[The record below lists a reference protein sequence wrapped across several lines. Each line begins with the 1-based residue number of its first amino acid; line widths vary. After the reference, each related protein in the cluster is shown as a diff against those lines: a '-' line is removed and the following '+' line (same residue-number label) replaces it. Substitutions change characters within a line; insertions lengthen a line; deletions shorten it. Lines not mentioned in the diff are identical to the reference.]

1 MTYHELVTFQLTEM
15 EGFYPLVAA
24 TFDFIVYLS
33 IPKTVVTIEVFIYL
47 SLTGVKNCYILTKKH
62 FDHILSDIRQ
72 SYVNNI
78 FASEAQLVRVG
89 VTVLIIIDIR
99 LNTMHVQNITN
110 RRHVLL

>member
-24 TFDFIVYLS
+24 TFDFMVYLS
-33 IPKTVVTIEVFIYL
+33 IPKTVVTIEVFIDL
-47 SLTGVKNCYILTKKH
+47 SLTGVINCYILAKKH

>member
-24 TFDFIVYLS
+24 TFDFMVYLS
-33 IPKTVVTIEVFIYL
+33 IPKT
-47 SLTGVKNCYILTKKH
+47 
-62 FDHILSDIRQ
+62 DIRQ
-72 SYVNNI
+72 SYVNNM

-110 RRHVLL
+110 RRHVSL